1 MAIEPRKPPPQFVVK
16 LQRALGGRAGWGGFV
31 LQILFVAALA
41 WIGYEIVANA
51 RANLQAQ
58 RITAGF
64 GFLQNTAGFDVSQSS
79 DSVFR
84 DRTPIPAYSWSG
96 LLNTLLVSVIGIFF
110 ATLIGFIVALG
121 RLSPNWL
128 LSRISGGYVELIRNL
143 PLLFQILFWYLAV
156 LAALPN
162 PRQSISLFG
171 AFFLNN
177 RGLVIPKPIGNPGF
191 EPFVVAVLIAIVA
204 AIVLWRYARR
214 QLFQSGKVIKVWPYA
229 LGLLIGLPLVTA
241 LIFGAPV
248 TFEMPVLRGFNFSGG
263 SRVIPE
269 FVALTL
275 ALSTYTAAFIAEIVR
290 AGILSVHKGQMEA
303 GSSLGL
309 QRGSMLRLIVMPQ
322 AMRVILPPLTN
333 QYLNLTKNSSLAVA
347 IGYPDLVSVFA
358 GTTLSQTGQAIEIIA
373 HHHGRLSPDLAGHQR
388 DHELLRLA
396 DRPEHGRMS
405 DITASS
411 FVRQDLVPERAA
423 PVKTTGFVGF
433 LRTRLFNSPT
443 NILLTIVSVLLLWF
457 VVVPAIKF
465 LLVDAVWSGK
475 DRNACLAENA
485 GHTVGACWPFVQAKF
500 TPVHLWLLSRAGALA
515 GQPDL
520 PARPRCCCCRC

>member
-1 MAIEPRKPPPQFVVK
+1 MSIEPRAPPSQFVGK

-31 LQILFVAALA
+31 VQLLFVAALA
-41 WIGYEIVANA
+41 WICYEIVGNA

-64 GFLQNTAGFDVSQSS
+64 GFLVNTAGFDVSQSLIPYSGS
-79 DSVFR
+79 DTYTKVFFV
-84 DRTPIPAYSWSG
+84 G

-110 ATLIGFIVALG
+110 ATVIGFLVALG

-128 LSRISGGYVELIRNL
+128 LSRISGGYVEGIRNL

-162 PRQSISLFG
+162 PRQSISVLDS
-171 AFFLNN
+171 FFLSN
-177 RGLVIPKPIGNPGF
+177 RGLVIPMPIGNPGF

-204 AIVLWRYARR
+204 AVALWRYSRR

-229 LGLLIGLPLVTA
+229 LGLLIGLPLLTV

-248 TFEMPVLRGFNFSGG
+248 TFEVPVLKGFNFSGG

-303 GSSLGL
+303 GASLGL
-309 QRGSMLRLIVMPQ
+309 SRGSTLRLIVVPQ
-322 AMRVILPPLTN
+322 ALRVILPPLTN
-333 QYLNLTKNSSLAVA
+333 QYLNLTKNSSLAVG

-358 GTTLSQTGQAIEIIA
+358 GTTLSQTGQAIEIIGITMGVYLLISLVTSA
-373 HHHGRLSPDLAGHQR
+373 IMSFYGWRLGRSLG
-388 DHELLRLA
+388 
-396 DRPEHGRMS
+396 
-405 DITASS
+405 
-411 FVRQDLVPERAA
+411 
-423 PVKTTGFVGF
+423 
-433 LRTRLFNSPT
+433 
-443 NILLTIVSVLLLWF
+443 
-457 VVVPAIKF
+457 
-465 LLVDAVWSGK
+465 
-475 DRNACLAENA
+475 
-485 GHTVGACWPFVQAKF
+485 
-500 TPVHLWLLSRAGALA
+500 
-515 GQPDL
+515 
-520 PARPRCCCCRC
+520 